1 MPPSSEFH
9 AVLITPTQ
17 PYRHTGRRGF
27 VMQQIALSYITPAA
41 MPDLRA
47 TTVVT
52 LRTASSG
59 GAITVCTLNDSCRQW
74 CIELELGAEDKP
86 VLAVTGHDVDV
97 VGALLPPAVPED
109 PGPTAA
115 ASDGGDSDDDSEEGG
130 EEMGVDESGEEG
142 EEGDEAGE
150 EDEDEEMDEDEDE
163 GEDESDESVKV
174 DESEEGG
181 KGDEGDE
188 DDEEDESEE
197 SDEADEADEAD
208 AVAEVDEVAG
218 SESDDSE
225 GDEGEGESDEEESDE
240 EESDEEDEHSAPVVA
255 AAPAKAAVHPRVEA
269 APSEA
274 EGGAEGDLVDM
285 DVNCRDCRADFVF
298 TVQEQRF
305 FMEHGYTIPRVRCKQ
320 CSEAKKLGNYDKS
333 GQGATPGKGKG
344 KGDGDK
350 GKGKG
355 KGKGKEYSGFAP
367 DSGGKGKGK
376 GKDSGKGKGGSA
388 TDTRPCYNCGEA
400 GHQSWTCSKPRSGKG
415 KGASGGK
422 GAGGKGGGGW

>member
-1 MPPSSEFH
+1 
-9 AVLITPTQ
+9 
-17 PYRHTGRRGF
+17 
-27 VMQQIALSYITPAA
+27 MQQIALSSSAE
-41 MPDLRA
+41 LRA

-52 LRTASSG
+52 LRTATSN

-74 CIELELGAEDKP
+74 CIELELGAEDRP

-109 PGPTAA
+109 PAAAA
-115 ASDGGDSDDDSEEGG
+115 ASVDGDSDDDSEEGG
-130 EEMGVDESGEEG
+130 EEMEVDESGE
-142 EEGDEAGE
+142 EAGE
-150 EDEDEEMDEDEDE
+150 EDEDEDIDEDEDEDE
-163 GEDESDESVKV
+163 GESEDESDKV
-174 DESEEGG
+174 DQESEEGG
-181 KGDEGDE
+181 EGE
-188 DDEEDESEE
+188 SESEEDEEDGDSEESEE
-197 SDEADEADEAD
+197 ADAADTAD
-208 AVAEVDEVAG
+208 AVAEVDEVDE
-218 SESDDSE
+218 SESD
-225 GDEGEGESDEEESDE
+225 EGESDEGESDE
-240 EESDEEDEHSAPVVA
+240 GKDESDEEDGLSAPVVA
-255 AAPAKAAVHPRVEA
+255 AAPATAVVHSRVEA

-285 DVNCRDCRADFVF
+285 DVSCRDCRADFVF

-305 FMEHGYTIPRVRCKQ
+305 FLEHGYKIPRVRCKQ

-333 GQGATPGKGKG
+333 GQGATPGKG

-388 TDTRPCYNCGEA
+388 TDTRPCYNCGEV
-400 GHQSWTCSKPRSGKG
+400 GHMSWTCSKPRSGKG